1 MKIIVAADRN
11 WGIGLRNSLL
21 VHIPNDMKFFR
32 NETMGKVIIMGRKT
46 LESFPQGQPLAGRTN
61 IVITR
66 DKGYTVKGAVVVHSI
81 EEAMEESA
89 KYGQEVY
96 CIGGESIYRQF
107 LPFCDEALVTKIDHS
122 YEADSFFPNLD
133 EMPEWEMTQESEEQT
148 YFDLTYAFTKYKRIA
163 S

>member
-1 MKIIVAADRN
+1 MKIIVSADRN
-11 WGIGLRNSLL
+11 WGIGLRNALL

-66 DKGYTVKGAVVVHSI
+66 DIDYKVKGAVVVHSI
-81 EEAMEESA
+81 EEAMEESK
-89 KYGQEVY
+89 KYGQDVY

-107 LPFCDEALVTKIDHS
+107 LPYCDEALVTKIDHS
-122 YEADSFFPNLD
+122 YEADSYFPNLD
-133 EMPEWEMTQESEEQT
+133 ELPEWEMTQESEEQT
-148 YFDLTYAFTKYKRIA
+148 YFDLTYAFTKYRRRG
-163 S
+163 